1 MPLKLEY
8 DQAWLP
14 HVADSFGN
22 DFWQFGPVTKSLVS
36 MVQGPVKFT
45 ESVSIYVPKGN
56 AKFTLSL
63 RQYEVSA
70 PFTIFIREG
79 EILQVDDVSDDLE
92 AHCMLFSK
100 GVIESL
106 FALVTNVN
114 QLNEIRRNTI
124 HLIPE
129 SVLTEFDDFYN
140 RMSRIWNDKENPSRI
155 EAVLFQTASFFY
167 QISHLLIPLT
177 EDENMSVPSRTV
189 EVFLRLVR
197 RNFRQ
202 ERFLEFYADKMKIT
216 PKHLSRTIKQ
226 QTGLTA
232 AEWIERHIIL
242 ESKVLLRS
250 STMSI
255 QQIANYLNFPTQS
268 FFSKYFRK
276 AVGQSPS
283 EFRAK

>member
-1 MPLKLEY
+1 
-8 DQAWLP
+8 
-14 HVADSFGN
+14 
-22 DFWQFGPVTKSLVS
+22 
-36 MVQGPVKFT
+36 
-45 ESVSIYVPKGN
+45 
-56 AKFTLSL
+56 
-63 RQYEVSA
+63 
-70 PFTIFIREG
+70 
-79 EILQVDDVSDDLE
+79 
-92 AHCMLFSK
+92 
-100 GVIESL
+100 
-106 FALVTNVN
+106 
-114 QLNEIRRNTI
+114 
-124 HLIPE
+124 
-129 SVLTEFDDFYN
+129 
-140 RMSRIWNDKENPSRI
+140 
-155 EAVLFQTASFFY
+155 
-167 QISHLLIPLT
+167 
-177 EDENMSVPSRTV
+177 MSVPSRTV

-276 AVGQSPS
+276 SVGQSPS